1 MQGIGGALG
10 DAIPSCFWTKA
21 EARMAEVPKST
32 KDSKKRF
39 ESAYP
44 LLCFSLSLDPCIN
57 GDKGFL
63 VVFNF
68 RHLFSRQAITADC
81 VPECHLA
88 FSEDL
93 KTLKVR
99 EI

>member
-21 EARMAEVPKST
+21 EARMAKVPKSA
-32 KDSKKRF
+32 KDPKKRF

-68 RHLFSRQAITADC
+68 RQPVFETGNYCRLCTGMSSCFQ
-81 VPECHLA
+81 
-88 FSEDL
+88 
-93 KTLKVR
+93 
-99 EI
+99 